1 MGLLSSGTIQVPKPS
16 SHPNFS
22 LSGQTRQTSTMPGGV
37 QDRRVEGT
45 LSAAQSTGS
54 AIPGF
59 VPPLIPLF
67 IALTGKAVA
76 APSNVQ
82 PGRSLLTLSPVSAGN
97 PPPTMTYSHPPTQLT
112 NHSHPQSAWLEGAFR
127 DCNGESNGMELPLE
141 TRQAEAICSGEALAD
156 DLPGYSEPD
165 PQPAYQ
171 VSLNPNYLC
180 TIL

>member
-1 MGLLSSGTIQVPKPS
+1 MGLLSSSTIQVPKPS
-16 SHPNFS
+16 SHHPNFS

-45 LSAAQSTGS
+45 LSAARSTGS

-67 IALTGKAVA
+67 IALTSKAVA

-97 PPPTMTYSHPPTQLT
+97 PPPTHNDLLPPTHPT
-112 NHSHPQSAWLEGAFR
+112 NKPLPSPVRLAGRCFPGLQRGEQRDGASSGDSSGR
-127 DCNGESNGMELPLE
+127 SNLFWGG
-141 TRQAEAICSGEALAD
+141 AS
-156 DLPGYSEPD
+156 
-165 PQPAYQ
+165 
-171 VSLNPNYLC
+171 
-180 TIL
+180 